1 VRAILLRRACYE
13 EKSFLASSQ
22 EHKPP
27 VYRDLHGALE
37 HTIYYIG
44 GKNTVTTDMSNSTWA
59 PSDVILRVESNYD
72 LRITLIG
79 TGTIGLSFAAF
90 HLSHSLSPSQLI
102 IYDTRPNLTQYISE
116 NLPKFFANKPSAA
129 AISNIRIAT
138 SLAAAVED
146 AHIIQESGPENL
158 TFKKE
163 LWAEV
168 EKHAPENA
176 LLWSSTSG
184 IPASQQA
191 QGMKDKSRL
200 LVVHPYNPPHIMPL
214 LELVPSPETSGE
226 VVKRTQNFWM
236 NRGRVPIHIKKETTG
251 FVANRLGFALL
262 REAIHLVSEDIV
274 SVDELDSIVESSM
287 GPRWAVAGPFKSYHA
302 GGGPAGLEG
311 FFKNIGGTVQD
322 CWSDVGK
329 VNVGDGWQENIFKQA
344 NETYG
349 TVDVSER
356 DRITRRLLA
365 VLKEEKSKS
374 DQDSE
379 E

>member
-1 VRAILLRRACYE
+1 
-13 EKSFLASSQ
+13 
-22 EHKPP
+22 
-27 VYRDLHGALE
+27 
-37 HTIYYIG
+37 
-44 GKNTVTTDMSNSTWA
+44 MSNSTQT
-59 PSDVILRVESNYD
+59 PSDSLLRVESNKD

-90 HLSHSLSPSQLI
+90 HLSHLLGPSQLT
-102 IYDTRPNLTQYISE
+102 IYDTRPNLTQYIEE
-116 NLPKFFANKPSAA
+116 NLPSFFTNEPSAA
-129 AISNIRIAT
+129 AISNIQIAT
-138 SLAAAVED
+138 SLEAAVED
-146 AHIIQESGPENL
+146 AHIIQESGPENIE
-158 TFKKE
+158 FKKE

-191 QGMKDKSRL
+191 QNMKGKSRL

-214 LELVPSPETSGE
+214 LELVPSPETSKE
-226 VVKRTQNFWM
+226 VVKWTQDFWT

-251 FVANRLGFALL
+251 FVANRLAFALL
-262 REAIHLVSEDIV
+262 REAIHLVNEGVV
-274 SVDELDSIVESSM
+274 SVGELDSIVESSM

-322 CWSDVGK
+322 CWSDSGS
-329 VNVGDGWQENIFKQA
+329 VNVGGGWEESIYKQA
-344 NETYG
+344 KETYG
-349 TVDVSER
+349 TVDVNER
-356 DRITRRLLA
+356 DRITRR
-365 VLKEEKSKS
+365 VLTVLEEERGKG
-374 DQDSE
+374 DRNRE